1 MQILLNVTFFQNQ
14 KSNYARKNFR
24 GKFEFRSLLSY
35 YNCTCKLDN
44 GLSSSTLG
52 DLLVIVGDVV
62 DVKEA
67 VSIVVNEENV
77 LNRLLLLLENV
88 MEPSE
93 KNNNTYMTLIFM
105 C

>member
-1 MQILLNVTFFQNQ
+1 M
-14 KSNYARKNFR
+14 
-24 GKFEFRSLLSY
+24 
-35 YNCTCKLDN
+35 DN

>member
-1 MQILLNVTFFQNQ
+1 M
-14 KSNYARKNFR
+14 
-24 GKFEFRSLLSY
+24 
-35 YNCTCKLDN
+35 DN

-52 DLLVIVGDVV
+52 DLLVIVGEVV

-88 MEPSE
+88 MEPSG
-93 KNNNTYMTLIFM
+93 KKI
-105 C
+105 

>member
-1 MQILLNVTFFQNQ
+1 MR
-14 KSNYARKNFR
+14 KSHFNFR
-24 GKFEFRSLLSY
+24 GKFEFRSLFSY

-93 KNNNTYMTLIFM
+93 KKLIHI
-105 C
+105 

>member
-1 MQILLNVTFFQNQ
+1 MRKSHYFTFCE
-14 KSNYARKNFR
+14 
-24 GKFEFRSLLSY
+24 KFEFRSLLSC

-93 KNNNTYMTLIFM
+93 KKNIYI
-105 C
+105 

>member
-1 MQILLNVTFFQNQ
+1 MELRTSQ
-14 KSNYARKNFR
+14 
-24 GKFEFRSLLSY
+24 
-35 YNCTCKLDN
+35 
-44 GLSSSTLG
+44 
-52 DLLVIVGDVV
+52 VIVGDVV

-93 KNNNTYMTLIFM
+93 KNNTL
-105 C
+105 

>member
-1 MQILLNVTFFQNQ
+1 MANTYLR
-14 KSNYARKNFR
+14 KSHFNFR

-93 KNNNTYMTLIFM
+93 KNNTYMTLIFM

>member
-1 MQILLNVTFFQNQ
+1 MQGTGVELAANIWENAISIWIWIQV
-14 KSNYARKNFR
+14 
-24 GKFEFRSLLSY
+24 LSY

-93 KNNNTYMTLIFM
+93 KN
-105 C
+105 